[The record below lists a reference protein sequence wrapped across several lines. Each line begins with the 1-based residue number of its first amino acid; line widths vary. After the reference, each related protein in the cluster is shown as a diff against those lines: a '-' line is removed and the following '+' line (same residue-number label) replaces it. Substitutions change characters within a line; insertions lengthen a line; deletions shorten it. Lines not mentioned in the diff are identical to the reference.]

1 MEHSKCEDVIL
12 RYTVP
17 TRYDKAPYGAICK
30 VVSDGDKFDL
40 YIQLA
45 SDDVEENHWLK
56 MGDFL
61 EVAFKKEILNDKD
74 FIKSCL
80 ELYKR

>member
-1 MEHSKCEDVIL
+1 METDIIL

-30 VVSDGDKFDL
+30 VIEEDKYEL
-40 YIQLA
+40 YIQVA

-61 EVAFKKEILNDKD
+61 EVAFKKEILTDKE
-74 FIKSCL
+74 FIKGCL

>member
-1 MEHSKCEDVIL
+1 MENDIIL
-12 RYTVP
+12 RYTIP

-30 VVSDGDKFDL
+30 VIEEDKYEI
-40 YIQLA
+40 YIQVA

-61 EVAFKKEILNDKD
+61 EVAFKKEILTDKE

>member
-1 MEHSKCEDVIL
+1 MEDIIL

-30 VVSDGDKFDL
+30 VSYEGDKHEF
-40 YIQLA
+40 YIQIA

-61 EVAFKKEILNDKD
+61 EIAFRKEILEDKE
-74 FIKSCL
+74 FIKGCL